1 VEART
6 RNRENGRRTVFQTNE
21 HIHVIV
27 IRYTAQPLAA
37 AEMIMTL
44 AEPLGCRMPFT
55 FDVPAVPVVEG
66 QARSTEHV
74 CLNGWLIRPCAYTLA
89 VLADDATALMPVDT
103 APGIIYLNC
112 IAIVMRVSER
122 IAAAN
127 VVLSACGRAQAGFS
141 DGKLHRRTRL
151 VQRSDRC
158 GSVRLAA
165 VCDENAVS

>member
-1 VEART
+1 
-6 RNRENGRRTVFQTNE
+6 
-21 HIHVIV
+21 
-27 IRYTAQPLAA
+27 
-37 AEMIMTL
+37 
-44 AEPLGCRMPFT
+44 MPFT

-66 QARSTEHV
+66 QVRSTEHV